1 MKILTADASEYL
13 MEYEGISFRAWV
25 TDTGV
30 DVDGGFDN
38 LAAETNTHPEDLF
51 DLVMETIFG

>member
-1 MKILTADASEYL
+1 MKILEAKDGKYL
-13 MEYEGISFRAWV
+13 IEHEGFEFIAERTGIGVVVSGSF
-25 TDTGV
+25 DK
-30 DVDGGFDN
+30 